1 MTDAQTLWIGLIA
14 VALLTM
20 AVVQVVTAVQIA
32 RTARDVSRTVVEFRQ
47 DLRPLIDKVSRIADD
62 AARGTAL
69 AVAQVE
75 RIDRVLGSAT
85 QQLDETLQT
94 IKQAVVEP
102 MRQGSLVLAVVKAVV
117 AAFRRPSRREAE
129 QEEDPLFVG

>member
-1 MTDAQTLWIGLIA
+1 VTDAQTIWLALIA

-20 AVVQVVTAVQIA
+20 AVVQVVIALQLA
-32 RTARDVSRTVVEFRQ
+32 RTAKEVSRTAVEVRQ
-47 DLRPLIDKVSRIADD
+47 ELRPLIDKVSRIADD

-75 RIDRVLGSAT
+75 RIDRMVGAAT
-85 QQLDETLQT
+85 QQIDDTLQT

-102 MRQGSLVLAVVKAVV
+102 MRQGSMVMAVMKAVIS
-117 AAFRRPSRREAE
+117 AFRRPSRREAE
-129 QEEDPLFVG
+129 EEDPLFVG

>member
-1 MTDAQTLWIGLIA
+1 MTDAQTIWLGLIA
-14 VALLTM
+14 VALVTT
-20 AVVQVVTAVQIA
+20 AVVQVITAIQMV
-32 RTARDVSRTVVEFRQ
+32 RTAREVTRTAIELRQ

-85 QQLDETLQT
+85 QQIDDTLQT

-102 MRQGSLVLAVVKAVV
+102 MRHGSMVLAVVKAVV
-117 AAFRRPSRREAE
+117 AALRRPARREAE
-129 QEEDPLFVG
+129 EEDPLFVG

>member
-1 MTDAQTLWIGLIA
+1 VTDAQTIWFALIA
-14 VALLTM
+14 IALLTM
-20 AVVQVVTAVQIA
+20 AVVQVATALQIA
-32 RTARDVSRTVVEFRQ
+32 RTAKEVSRTAVELRK

-75 RIDRVLGSAT
+75 RIDKVLGTAT
-85 QQLDETLQT
+85 AQLDDTLKT

-102 MRQGSLVLAVVKAVV
+102 MRQGSLVLAVVKAVI
-117 AAFRRPSRREAE
+117 AGFRRPARREAE
-129 QEEDPLFVG
+129 EEDPLFVG

>member
-1 MTDAQTLWIGLIA
+1 MTDAQTIWFGIIA
-14 VALLTM
+14 ISLLTM
-20 AVVQVVTAVQIA
+20 AAVQVVTALQIA
-32 RTARDVSRTVVEFRQ
+32 RTARDVSRTVVELRQ
-47 DLRPLIDKVSRIADD
+47 ELRPLIDKVSRIADD

-75 RIDRVLGSAT
+75 RIDRVIGSAT
-85 QQLDETLQT
+85 QQLDETLQI

-102 MRQGSLVLAVVKAVV
+102 MRQGSMVLAVVKAVV

-129 QEEDPLFVG
+129 EEDPLFVG

>member
-1 MTDAQTLWIGLIA
+1 MTDAQTIWFGIIA
-14 VALLTM
+14 LSLLTM
-20 AVVQVVTAVQIA
+20 AAVQVVTALQLA
-32 RTARDVSRTVVEFRQ
+32 RTAREVSRTLVELRQ
-47 DLRPLIDKVSRIADD
+47 EVRPLIDKVSRIADD

-75 RIDRVLGSAT
+75 RIDRVIGSAT

-102 MRQGSLVLAVVKAVV
+102 MRQGSMVLAVVKAVV
-117 AAFRRPSRREAE
+117 SAFRRPSRREAE
-129 QEEDPLFVG
+129 EEDPLFVG

>member
-1 MTDAQTLWIGLIA
+1 MTDAQTIWFGIIA
-14 VALLTM
+14 LSLLTM
-20 AVVQVVTAVQIA
+20 AAVQVVTALQLA
-32 RTARDVSRTVVEFRQ
+32 RTAKEVSRTLVELRQ
-47 DLRPLIDKVSRIADD
+47 EVRPLIDKVSRIADD

-75 RIDRVLGSAT
+75 RIDRVIGSAT

-102 MRQGSLVLAVVKAVV
+102 MRQGSMVLAVVKAVV
-117 AAFRRPSRREAE
+117 SAFRRPSRREAE
-129 QEEDPLFVG
+129 EEDPLFVG